1 MWDSSRRLLLM
12 DGDKLVTSGR
22 TSWKQAPTGL
32 QKTLHSP
39 ALGTF
44 RHEVP
49 LLCLGKASFV
59 QDGVGCQGLRLRGQ
73 DEGRAVPLD
82 PAEVDY
88 QRRTVQEERPVS
100 WHLLGRGLGGGRRR
114 WSPLLFCIK
123 NEESPR

>member
-59 QDGVGCQGLRLRGQ
+59 QDGVGCEGLRLRGE

-123 NEESPR
+123 NEASPR